1 MDPVF
6 ALSISGP
13 LTDIGAVAGLVAIPG
28 LAVLSLLYFAQA
40 REVKRL
46 REWAGRAPERAQE
59 LQDRVAGQAGRTG
72 TIPPQPGQR
81 VTAKPV
87 ARPGAGASR
96 PAGAAPATAAAA
108 PAAVAAGVAANPAA
122 GKPPAAQP
130 GAQPAP
136 AGAAAAGAEPAGAVP
151 ATTAQPEAKP
161 ATPETKAGEAQTK
174 QGEPQTKPDSKPTT
188 PPAATP
194 GGGTQKPPSPA
205 VPAAGTAAAAA
216 KGNTSGATAP
226 PTQRPSTQRP
236 AAAGTTAAAARPPAR
251 RAQPLRSTRPSASA
265 GTAAAPPRRGI
276 RARLGRRG
284 AAIVSAFVLVL
295 VVGGLLIAT
304 QSGGGS
310 TAKPKAQNT
319 LGTPSQGAKPRPK
332 PKPSA
337 AAVQR
342 GNTTVAVL
350 NGTTTP
356 GLAATVSDQLSRG
369 GFKRGNVTNA
379 ADQQQSTTA
388 VLYAPG
394 YKSAADEI
402 AQLLKLKSVQPID
415 PGTQAI
421 AGSDAHVVV
430 TVGTDRTQ

>member
-28 LAVLSLLYFAQA
+28 IAILSLLYFTQA

-59 LQDRVAGQAGRTG
+59 LQERVAEQAGRTG
-72 TIPPQPGQR
+72 TIPPQPAPR
-81 VTAKPV
+81 VV
-87 ARPGAGASR
+87 AQPAGR

-108 PAAVAAGVAANPAA
+108 PGAVAAGAAA
-122 GKPPAAQP
+122 KP
-130 GAQPAP
+130 GAPQQPAP
-136 AGAAAAGAEPAGAVP
+136 AGAPAAS
-151 ATTAQPEAKP
+151 AKP
-161 ATPETKAGEAQTK
+161 ATAGAAT
-174 QGEPQTKPDSKPTT
+174 TAKPAAPGAKPVAPGATPGAKPAGQPAP

-194 GGGTQKPPSPA
+194 GGGSPKPAAPA
-205 VPAAGTAAAAA
+205 VPAAGTAAAANA
-216 KGNTSGATAP
+216 GNANANAAGASAP
-226 PTQRPSTQRP
+226 SRPPAPAERP
-236 AAAGTTAAAARPPAR
+236 AARPADTPAPAR
-251 RAQPLRSTRPSASA
+251 RAQPLRSSRPSASP
-265 GTAAAPPRRGI
+265 TAAGAPPRGRRGL

-284 AAIVSAFVLVL
+284 AAIASGLVLLL
-295 VVGGLLIAT
+295 VVGGLVIAT
-304 QSGGGS
+304 QTGGGG
-310 TAKPKAQNT
+310 TKAKPPAENT
-319 LGTPSQGAKPRPK
+319 LGPASQATKTRTK
-332 PKPSA
+332 PKSA
-337 AAVQR
+337 QPAVQR
-342 GNTTVAVL
+342 GSTTVAVL
-350 NGTTTP
+350 NGTTSP

-394 YKSAADEI
+394 FKTAADEI
-402 AQLLKLKSVQPID
+402 ASLLKLKSVQPID

-421 AGSDAHVVV
+421 AGSDAQVVV

>member
-59 LQDRVAGQAGRTG
+59 LQDRVAEQAGRTG
-72 TIPPQPGQR
+72 TIPPQPAQR

-108 PAAVAAGVAANPAA
+108 PAAVAAGVAAKPAA

-136 AGAAAAGAEPAGAVP
+136 AGAPAASAEPATAGA

-161 ATPETKAGEAQTK
+161 TTPEAKP
-174 QGEPQTKPDSKPTT
+174 GEPQTKPDSKPTT

-194 GGGTQKPPSPA
+194 GGGSPKPASPA

-216 KGNTSGATAP
+216 AAQGNASGATAP
-226 PTQRPSTQRP
+226 PTERPPARP
-236 AAAGTTAAAARPPAR
+236 AAAPAGTAAAATRPPAR
-251 RAQPLRSTRPSASA
+251 RAQPLRSSRPSASA

-276 RARLGRRG
+276 RGRLGRRG
-284 AAIVSAFVLVL
+284 AAIVSAVLLLL

-310 TAKPKAQNT
+310 TAKPQAQNT
-319 LGTPSQGAKPRPK
+319 LGAPSQGNKPRTK

-337 AAVQR
+337 ASVQR

>member
-59 LQDRVAGQAGRTG
+59 LQDRVAEQAGRTG
-72 TIPPQPGQR
+72 TIPPQPAQR

-87 ARPGAGASR
+87 ARPGAAASR

-108 PAAVAAGVAANPAA
+108 PGAVAAGVAANPAA

-136 AGAAAAGAEPAGAVP
+136 AGAPAATAKPATAGAA

-161 ATPETKAGEAQTK
+161 ATPQAKP
-174 QGEPQTKPDSKPTT
+174 GEPQTKPDSKPTT

-194 GGGTQKPPSPA
+194 GGGSPKPASPA

-216 KGNTSGATAP
+216 AAKGNASGATAP
-226 PTQRPSTQRP
+226 PPTERPPARP
-236 AAAGTTAAAARPPAR
+236 AAAPAGTAAAPTRPPAR
-251 RAQPLRSTRPSASA
+251 RAQPLRSSRPSASA
-265 GTAAAPPRRGI
+265 GAAAAPPRRGI

-284 AAIVSAFVLVL
+284 AAIVSGILLVL

-319 LGTPSQGAKPRPK
+319 LGAPSQGTKPRTK
-332 PKPSA
+332 AKPSA
-337 AAVQR
+337 ATVQR

>member
-59 LQDRVAGQAGRTG
+59 LQDRVAEQAGRTG
-72 TIPPQPGQR
+72 TIPPQPARR
-81 VTAKPV
+81 VV
-87 ARPGAGASR
+87 AQPAAQPGAGR
-96 PAGAAPATAAAA
+96 PAGSTPATPAAA
-108 PAAVAAGVAANPAA
+108 PSAKPAGVPAQPGAGQQPAA
-122 GKPPAAQP
+122 KP

-136 AGAAAAGAEPAGAVP
+136 AGAPAASANPATAGA
-151 ATTAQPEAKP
+151 ATTAKPEAKP
-161 ATPETKAGEAQTK
+161 ASPGV
-174 QGEPQTKPDSKPTT
+174 KPDGKPAT

-194 GGGTQKPPSPA
+194 GGGTPKPASPA

-216 KGNTSGATAP
+216 RGNASGGTAP
-226 PTQRPSTQRP
+226 PATERPPARP
-236 AAAGTTAAAARPPAR
+236 AAAPGGESAAAARPPAR
-251 RAQPLRSTRPSASA
+251 RAQPLRSSRQSASPP
-265 GTAAAPPRRGI
+265 AAARTPRGGI
-276 RARLGRRG
+276 RGRLGRRG
-284 AAIVSAFVLVL
+284 AAIVSGVLLVL
-295 VVGGLLIAT
+295 VIGALVIVTQGG
-304 QSGGGS
+304 GGGS
-310 TAKPKAQNT
+310 KAKPQAQNT
-319 LGTPSQGAKPRPK
+319 LGPASQTTKPRTK
-332 PKPSA
+332 PKSTAPS
-337 AAVQR
+337 VQR
-342 GNTTVAVL
+342 GGTTVAVL

-394 YKSAADEI
+394 YKGAADEI

-415 PGTQAI
+415 AGTQAI
-421 AGSDAHVVV
+421 AGSDAHIVVM
-430 TVGTDRTQ
+430 VGTDRTQ